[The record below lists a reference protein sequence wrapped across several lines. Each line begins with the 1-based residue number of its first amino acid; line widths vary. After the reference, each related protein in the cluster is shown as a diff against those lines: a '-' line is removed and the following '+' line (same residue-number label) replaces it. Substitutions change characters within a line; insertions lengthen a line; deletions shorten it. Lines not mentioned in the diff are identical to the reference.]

1 MNEEYTEKE
10 ATKDLHQVNKE
21 IKEGFNLID
30 GLTNEVK
37 QKEKMLIDRDKQINT
52 LKEQISNQDIKIKEQ
67 SREKKGL
74 SPFHNV
80 FERLSE
86 ESKNTPPEEVVKRA
100 NGHQLLKAIQES

>member
-1 MNEEYTEKE
+1 MNEET
-10 ATKDLHQVNKE
+10 ATKELKELNKT
-21 IKEGFNLID
+21 IKSEFNLID
-30 GLTNEVK
+30 GLNEELK
-37 QKEKMLIDRDKQINT
+37 QKQEIISNKDKQIST
-52 LKEQISNQDIKIKEQ
+52 LKQQLSNQDIKIRAQ

-100 NGHQLLKAIQES
+100 NGHELLKRIMRS